1 MWAGSAKAGEVWENP
16 HSVTCGTALVHVE
29 VRARPRRLTQRPS
42 AGIYYGR
49 WRWGLKGQWTATG
62 PGTKFYSLSP
72 THALSLALSVLLT
85 LSSYLSLSPSLSR
98 GGNES
103 LTRANKSVNTDAL
116 LPSTRVIVRQESNSY
131 FSAALFSKEEEFYSS
146 ATRIV
151 NAANVASFLVPI
163 YIPVIL
169 SPVIPV
175 YFNLE
180 TFS

>member
-1 MWAGSAKAGEVWENP
+1 MRFKGAVDGNRTRNKVLF
-16 HSVTCGTALVHVE
+16 AL
-29 VRARPRRLTQRPS
+29 S
-42 AGIYYGR
+42 Y
-49 WRWGLKGQWTATG
+49 
-62 PGTKFYSLSP
+62 
-72 THALSLALSVLLT
+72 THALSLLLT
-85 LSSYLSLSPSLSR
+85 LSLLSLSLSPSLSR

-146 ATRIV
+146 ATRIANIA
-151 NAANVASFLVPI
+151 NAEPFLIPI

>member
-1 MWAGSAKAGEVWENP
+1 MWDCA
-16 HSVTCGTALVHVE
+16 
-29 VRARPRRLTQRPS
+29 RARGGTCAPTPTDTEAICRNILWTVTVRF
-42 AGIYYGR
+42 
-49 WRWGLKGQWTATG
+49 KGAVDGNRTRNKVLFA
-62 PGTKFYSLSP
+62 LSH
-72 THALSLALSVLLT
+72 TRSLSLALSVLLT

-151 NAANVASFLVPI
+151 NAANVASFLIPI